1 MEVLQ
6 NFLETSQFPILTAF
20 ILGLMTAISPC
31 PLATNITAIG
41 FISKDIVSQRKV
53 FINGLVYTL
62 GRAISYTGI
71 GLLFFFGASQFEFAG
86 FFQEWGEK
94 LLGPLLIIIGL
105 FMLGVLKIKIPGIGG
120 SLTEV
125 MEKKSNSGFW
135 GVLLLGVVFALAFCP
150 YSGVLYFGMLM
161 PMTISSAS
169 GLYLPIF
176 FAIATGIPVII
187 FAWLIAFSVGSIGN
201 VYNKLKTICYCKT
214 VTGKEIKDAMSKGAK
229 TLKDIQV
236 ATGACTGNKCSELNP
251 SGKCCSDDIK
261 LLLNNSNTS
270 STCCCCS

>member
-53 FINGLVYTL
+53 FVNGLVYTL
-62 GRAISYTGI
+62 GRAISYTTI

-86 FFQEWGEK
+86 FVQEWGEK

-105 FMLGVLKIKIPGIGG
+105 FMLGVLKLKIPGIG
-120 SLTEV
+120 SLTEK
-125 MEKKSNSGFW
+125 MENKSNSGFW

-169 GLYLPIF
+169 GLYLPLF

-201 VYNKLKTICYCKT
+201 VYNKLKTFELWFRRVIA
-214 VTGKEIKDAMSKGAK
+214 VLFIVVGAYYVF
-229 TLKDIQV
+229 TIYF
-236 ATGACTGNKCSELNP
+236 
-251 SGKCCSDDIK
+251 
-261 LLLNNSNTS
+261 
-270 STCCCCS
+270 

>member
-1 MEVLQ
+1 
-6 NFLETSQFPILTAF
+6 
-20 ILGLMTAISPC
+20 MTAISPC

-62 GRAISYTGI
+62 GRAITYTAI

-105 FMLGVLKIKIPGIGG
+105 FMLGILKLKIPGIG
-120 SLTEV
+120 SLTEK
-125 MEKKSNSGFW
+125 MENKSNSGFW

-169 GLYLPIF
+169 GLYLPLF

-201 VYNKLKTICYCKT
+201 VYNKLKTFELWFRRVVAVLFIL
-214 VTGKEIKDAMSKGAK
+214 VGAYYIF
-229 TLKDIQV
+229 TIYF
-236 ATGACTGNKCSELNP
+236 
-251 SGKCCSDDIK
+251 
-261 LLLNNSNTS
+261 
-270 STCCCCS
+270 

>member
-6 NFLETSQFPILTAF
+6 NFLEASQFPIFTAF

-41 FISKDIVSQRKV
+41 FISKDIESQRKV
-53 FINGLVYTL
+53 FVNGLVYTL
-62 GRAISYTGI
+62 GRAISYTTI

-94 LLGPLLIIIGL
+94 ILGPLLIIIGL
-105 FMLGVLKIKIPGIGG
+105 FMLGVLKIKIPGVG
-120 SLTEV
+120 SLTEK
-125 MEKKSNSGFW
+125 MENKSNSGFW
-135 GVLLLGVVFALAFCP
+135 GVLLLGIVFALAFCP

-169 GLYLPIF
+169 GLYLPLF
-176 FAIATGIPVII
+176 FAIATGIPVIV

-201 VYNKLKTICYCKT
+201 VYNKLKNFELWFRRVVAFVFILVGVYYVITIY
-214 VTGKEIKDAMSKGAK
+214 
-229 TLKDIQV
+229 L
-236 ATGACTGNKCSELNP
+236 
-251 SGKCCSDDIK
+251 
-261 LLLNNSNTS
+261 
-270 STCCCCS
+270 

>member
-1 MEVLQ
+1 MEILQ

-20 ILGLMTAISPC
+20 ILGLMTSISPC

-41 FISKDIVSQRKV
+41 FISKDIVNQRKV
-53 FINGLVYTL
+53 FVNGLVYTL
-62 GRAISYTGI
+62 GRAISYTAI

-94 LLGPLLIIIGL
+94 ILGPLLIIIGL
-105 FMLGVLKIKIPGIGG
+105 FMLGILKIKIPGIG
-120 SLTEV
+120 SLTEK
-125 MEKKSNSGFW
+125 MENKSNGGFW

-169 GLYLPIF
+169 GLYLPLF

-187 FAWLIAFSVGSIGN
+187 FAWLIAFSVSSIGN
-201 VYNKLKTICYCKT
+201 VYNKLKTFELWFRRI
-214 VTGKEIKDAMSKGAK
+214 VAVLFIVVGAYYVF
-229 TLKDIQV
+229 TIYV
-236 ATGACTGNKCSELNP
+236 
-251 SGKCCSDDIK
+251 
-261 LLLNNSNTS
+261 
-270 STCCCCS
+270 

>member
-1 MEVLQ
+1 MEILQ
-6 NFLETSQFPILTAF
+6 NFLEASQFPILSAF
-20 ILGLMTAISPC
+20 LLGLMTAVSPC

-41 FISKDIVSQRKV
+41 FISKDIESKRKV
-53 FINGLVYTL
+53 FINGLIYTL
-62 GRAISYTGI
+62 GRAITYTGI
-71 GLLFFFGASQFEFAG
+71 GFLFFFGASQFEFAG

-105 FMLGVLKIKIPGIGG
+105 FMLGILKLKIPGIG
-120 SLTEV
+120 SITEK
-125 MEKKSNSGFW
+125 MENKSNSGFW

-169 GLYLPIF
+169 GLYLPLF

-201 VYNKLKTICYCKT
+201 VYNKLKTFELWFRRVIA
-214 VTGKEIKDAMSKGAK
+214 VLFIVVGAYYII
-229 TLKDIQV
+229 TIYF
-236 ATGACTGNKCSELNP
+236 
-251 SGKCCSDDIK
+251 
-261 LLLNNSNTS
+261 
-270 STCCCCS
+270 

>member
-1 MEVLQ
+1 ME
-6 NFLETSQFPILTAF
+6 FLTGMLENSSFPILTAL

-41 FISKDIVSQRKV
+41 FVSKDIVSQRKV
-53 FINGLVYTL
+53 FVNGLVYTL
-62 GRAISYTGI
+62 GRAISYTAI

-86 FFQEWGEK
+86 FFQKWGEK
-94 LLGPLLIIIGL
+94 ILGPLLIIIGL
-105 FMLGVLKIKIPGIGG
+105 FMLGILKLKIPGVG
-120 SLTEV
+120 SLTEK
-125 MEKKSNSGFW
+125 MENKSNSGFW

-169 GLYLPIF
+169 GLYLPLF

-201 VYNKLKTICYCKT
+201 VYNKLKTFELWFRR
-214 VTGKEIKDAMSKGAK
+214 V
-229 TLKDIQV
+229 V
-236 ATGACTGNKCSELNP
+236 AALFIVVGLYYIIT
-251 SGKCCSDDIK
+251 IYF
-261 LLLNNSNTS
+261 
-270 STCCCCS
+270 